1 MRDSEQMYPVVF
13 TAAIIQRNL
22 RLSETYNTNVRFF
35 TIIGNCH
42 VVILR
47 DADIQNH
54 TANACPETV
63 YTVLLDIAG

>member
-13 TAAIIQRNL
+13 TTAIIQRNL
-22 RLSETYNTNVRFF
+22 RLSEAYNTNVRFF
-35 TIIGNCH
+35 TIIENNH

-54 TANACPETV
+54 TAYACPKTV
-63 YTVLLDIAG
+63 HTVLLDIAG

>member
-1 MRDSEQMYPVVF
+1 MTS
-13 TAAIIQRNL
+13 
-22 RLSETYNTNVRFF
+22 
-35 TIIGNCH
+35 IIGNCH

-63 YTVLLDIAG
+63 HTVLLDIAG